1 MEFAQLSVGQRLGM
15 FRWLRS
21 NYNLTCSQA
30 AEFCDLDVDHALEAS
45 PGVSPFDPVANGLVS
60 RRNLKRAA
68 KRDRPSISISWE
80 WTELYGIK
88 QVRKV
93 ASARILEAYSST
105 CWYLTYGRNAWH
117 STWITRYAPGC
128 VAFDLEL
135 LKAKGERDRGP
146 GNVFYIQEM
155 PCLVLLTATATYL
168 ILEINGGDFITRLQ
182 DLLAETC
189 DVARVVQACS
199 TFPENTVLSLKAN
212 RRVDPPDVPYRHELA
227 QMQSE
232 AVGNKY
238 LLNWRRRPAKPYPE
252 AIYDALNGAA
262 GAGCERGDAIFASF
276 DRLGYRNIPE
286 ARACSWGEILRGR
299 ASYEVPLRQTS

>member
-15 FRWLRS
+15 FQWLRA
-21 NYNLTCSQA
+21 NYSLTSVQA
-30 AEFCDLDVDHALEAS
+30 AEFCDLDEEHALEAH
-45 PGVSPFDPVANGLVS
+45 PGVTSFDPVANGFVS
-60 RRNLKRAA
+60 RRNLKRAT

-80 WTELYGIK
+80 RTELYGIK

-93 ASARILEAYSST
+93 ISARILEAYSST
-105 CWYLTYGRNAWH
+105 CWYLTYGRNAWY

-168 ILEINGGDFITRLQ
+168 ILEINGGDFISRLHG
-182 DLLAETC
+182 LLKETC
-189 DVARVVQACS
+189 DIAQVVQACAAY
-199 TFPENTVLSLKAN
+199 PENTVLSLKAN
-212 RRVDPPDVPYRHELA
+212 RRIDPPDVPYRHELA
-227 QMQSE
+227 QMKSE

-238 LLNWRRRPAKPYPE
+238 LLNWRRGPAKAYPE
-252 AIYDALNGAA
+252 AVFDSLSGAA
-262 GAGCERGDAIFASF
+262 EAGCERGEAIFASF
-276 DRLGYRNIPE
+276 DRMGYRNIP
-286 ARACSWGEILRGR
+286 AAQAYSWSEIRRGR
-299 ASYEVPLRQTS
+299 SSY

>member
-1 MEFAQLSVGQRLGM
+1 M
-15 FRWLRS
+15 FQWLRT
-21 NYNLTCSQA
+21 NYSLSCVQT
-30 AEFCDLDVDHALEAS
+30 AEFCDLDLEHALEAS
-45 PGVSPFDPVANGLVS
+45 PSVAPFDPVANGFVS
-60 RRNLKRAA
+60 RRNLKRAT

-88 QVRKV
+88 QVREV
-93 ASARILEAYSST
+93 TSARILEAYSST

-117 STWITRYAPGC
+117 TTWITRYAPGC

-168 ILEINGGDFITRLQ
+168 ILEINGGNFISRLQ
-182 DLLAETC
+182 CLLGETC
-189 DVARVVQACS
+189 DIARVVQACS

-232 AVGNKY
+232 AVGSKY
-238 LLNWRRRPAKPYPE
+238 LLNWRLRSAKTYPE
-252 AIYDALNGAA
+252 AFFDSLSGAA
-262 GAGCERGDAIFASF
+262 EAGCERGEAIFASF

-286 ARACSWGEILRGR
+286 AKAYSWSEILKGRG
-299 ASYEVPLRQTS
+299 SYEVLLPQTS